1 MGDSQPI
8 PIEISPRVWRW
19 TARHPEWHGQHE
31 WTHEVASFA
40 LASESTLVLVDP
52 LLSADADAAEATV
65 ESASTRRI
73 SQVAG
78 TTVRYGSTPN
88 PTTIQATTQ
97 RAISAPE
104 AS

>member
-1 MGDSQPI
+1 MSRPTI
-8 PIEISPRVWRW
+8 AV
-19 TARHPEWHGQHE
+19 TN
-31 WTHEVASFA
+31 
-40 LASESTLVLVDP
+40 
-52 LLSADADAAEATV
+52 SAV